1 MSLPDLK
8 YIGKVDYY
16 MAKQNINSNKKS
28 KKSIAGIIII
38 VIILLLLLQQDYC
51 IFDLGICLVSMQIL
65 VSVNLRTH

>member
-38 VIILLLLLQQDYC
+38 VIILFIIVAAGLLYL
-51 IFDLGICLVSMQIL
+51 FDLGICLVRCRF